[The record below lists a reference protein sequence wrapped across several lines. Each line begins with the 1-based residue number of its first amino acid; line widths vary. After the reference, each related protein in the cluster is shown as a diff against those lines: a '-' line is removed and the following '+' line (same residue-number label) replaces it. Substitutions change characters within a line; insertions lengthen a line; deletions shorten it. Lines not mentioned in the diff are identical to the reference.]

1 MSGEVDLSVELCGIK
16 FANPFILSA
25 GPPTDDV
32 KMVKRAFEADWA
44 GAILKT
50 TSVEDQVV
58 ELVYPMMAGLDFEDK
73 KLIGLGNIDLISE
86 HHIDEVEGR
95 VAELKREFPERVVGA
110 SIMGA
115 KKEDWET
122 LVRRLEAAGVDL
134 IECSFSCPQGSL
146 GEKPGAMVAQ
156 DPKLTKTIT
165 GWVKGAAKRAPVFIK
180 ITPQVADVVEI
191 GQAVKEGGAD
201 GITASNTIPSLMGIN
216 LDTFEPYP
224 TVDGKSTYSGLS
236 GVAIK
241 PITLRII
248 AELAKGVGL
257 PISGTGGATTWQDVV
272 EFMLVGAGNVQ
283 FCTAVMRNGYRIID
297 DLKDGLTNF
306 LEDKG
311 MSSPSEL
318 IGRTLPKLT
327 VHDELSREYKVIVEV
342 NRKTCVKDDL
352 CYITCRDAGHEAIEL
367 DKERLPVIDE
377 DKCVGC
383 GLCVAICPVWDCV
396 KLKRVEKKEE
406 K

>member
-1 MSGEVDLSVELCGIK
+1 MSGEVDLSVKLCGIK
-16 FANPFILSA
+16 FANPFVLSA

-32 KMVKRAFEADWA
+32 KMVRRAFDAGWA

-50 TSVEDQVV
+50 TSVESEVV

-73 KLIGLGNIDLISE
+73 KIIGLGNIDLISE

-95 VAELKREFPERVVGA
+95 VAELKKEFPNNVVGA

-115 KKEDWET
+115 KKDDWQA
-122 LVRRLEAAGVDL
+122 LVRRLEAAGVDF
-134 IECSFSCPQGSL
+134 IECSFSCPQGSM

-156 DPKLTKTIT
+156 DPKLTKEVA
-165 GWVKGAAKRAPVFIK
+165 GWVKAAAKRVPVFIK
-180 ITPQVADVVEI
+180 ITPMVADVVEV
-191 GQAVKEGGAD
+191 GRAVKESGAD
-201 GITASNTIPSLMGIN
+201 GITASNTIPALMGIN

-224 TVDGKSTYSGLS
+224 TVDGKSSYSGLS
-236 GVAIK
+236 GAAIK
-241 PITLRII
+241 PITLHII
-248 AELAKGVGL
+248 AELAKHVGL

-272 EFMLVGAGNVQ
+272 EFMLVGAANVQ

-297 DLKDGLTNF
+297 DLNDGLTNY

-318 IGRTLPKLT
+318 IGRTLPKIVT
-327 VHDELSREYKVIVEV
+327 HPELSREYKVIAEV
-342 NRKTCVKDDL
+342 NRKTCAKDDL
-352 CYITCRDAGHEAIEL
+352 CYIACRDAGHEAIEL
-367 DKERLPVIDE
+367 DKERLPVVDE
-377 DKCVGC
+377 EKCVGC

-396 KLKRVEKKEE
+396 KLKRVEKK
-406 K
+406 KK

>member
-1 MSGEVDLSVELCGIK
+1 MSGEVDLSIELCGVK
-16 FANPFILSA
+16 FANPFVLSA
-25 GPPTDDV
+25 GPSTDDV

-44 GAILKT
+44 GVILKT
-50 TSVEDQVV
+50 TSVKNQVV

-95 VAELKREFPERVVGA
+95 VVELKKEFPDRVVGA

-115 KKEDWET
+115 KKEDWQT
-122 LVRRLEAAGVDL
+122 LVQRLEAAGVDL

-146 GEKPGAMVAQ
+146 GEKPGAMLAQ
-156 DPKLTKTIT
+156 DPKLTKTVT
-165 GWVKGAAKRAPVFIK
+165 SWVKEAAKRVPVFIK
-180 ITPQVADVVEI
+180 ITPQVSDIVEI

-236 GVAIK
+236 GAAIK
-241 PITLRII
+241 PITLRVI
-248 AELAKGVGL
+248 AELAKNVGI

-283 FCTAVMRNGYRIID
+283 FCTAVMRDGYRIID
-297 DLKDGLTNF
+297 DLKDGLTNY

-318 IGRTLPKLT
+318 IGRTLPKLAT
-327 VHDELSREYKVIVEV
+327 HDELSREYKVVAEV

-377 DKCVGC
+377 EKCVGC

-396 KLKRVEKKEE
+396 KLKKVEKK